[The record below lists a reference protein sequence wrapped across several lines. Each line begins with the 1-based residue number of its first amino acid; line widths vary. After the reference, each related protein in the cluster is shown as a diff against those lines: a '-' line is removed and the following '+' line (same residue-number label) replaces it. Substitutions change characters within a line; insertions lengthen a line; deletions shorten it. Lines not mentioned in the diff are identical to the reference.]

1 MGMSVLI
8 VALLVWVV
16 VIPLAVMVGT
26 SAMASI
32 AARRRLRAEMRYAEL
47 TPARSAQVVR
57 FPSAER
63 SVRPAATAR

>member
-1 MGMSVLI
+1 MSVLI

-16 VIPLAVMVGT
+16 VIPMAVMLGT

-32 AARRRLRAEMRYAEL
+32 STRRRLRAERSYASVA
-47 TPARSAQVVR
+47 PARQAQILR

>member
-1 MGMSVLI
+1 MSVLI

-16 VIPLAVMVGT
+16 VIPLAVMLGT
-26 SAMASI
+26 SLAASI
-32 AARRRLRAEMRYAEL
+32 GTRRRVRAEQSYAAL
-47 TPARSAQVVR
+47 APTRSAQILR